1 MYYIILIILIPLIY
15 LIYTLEILITI
26 SYFLSI
32 FLYYFNVRKDIIE
45 YNLNIVFPNIN
56 KEELDKIRFNSYK
69 YYLLN
74 FFIFL
79 NQYLFYDS
87 FLLKYYK
94 NKNLKIKKKSTIL
107 LFHLGIFY
115 DFMSFIKQTE
125 KSFFNIYKGKFNLP
139 FNDKKIKLVK
149 YKNVD
154 LNEISSYHNIATSI
168 DQKTSRGIEITFL
181 NKKVKFHDTLLKYSI
196 QKKRDL
202 YLYYC
207 IIDEKN
213 YKINQK
219 IIKINYEGKD
229 IKNLIQEISD
239 KMTFYIKK
247 YPNQYLWLHNR
258 FNLKK

>member
-15 LIYTLEILITI
+15 LIYTLEILITV

-45 YNLNIVFPNIN
+45 YNLNIVFPDIN

-69 YYLLN
+69 YYILN
-74 FFIFL
+74 IFIFL
-79 NQYLFYDS
+79 NQYLFS
-87 FLLKYYK
+87 NSLLLKYYK
-94 NKNLKIKKKSTIL
+94 NKKLKFQNKSFVIL
-107 LFHLGIFY
+107 LHLGIFY
-115 DFMSFIKQTE
+115 DFMSFIKQSN
-125 KSFFNIYKGKFNLP
+125 KSFYGVYKGKIDLQFSS
-139 FNDKKIKLVK
+139 KKIKCVK
-149 YKNVD
+149 HNKINFE
-154 LNEISSYHNIATSI
+154 EIDNYYNIYTPI
-168 DQKTSRGIEITFL
+168 DQKTYRGTEIIFL
-181 NKKVKFHDTLLKYSI
+181 NKKVKLNDTLLKYSI

-258 FNLKK
+258 FDLKK